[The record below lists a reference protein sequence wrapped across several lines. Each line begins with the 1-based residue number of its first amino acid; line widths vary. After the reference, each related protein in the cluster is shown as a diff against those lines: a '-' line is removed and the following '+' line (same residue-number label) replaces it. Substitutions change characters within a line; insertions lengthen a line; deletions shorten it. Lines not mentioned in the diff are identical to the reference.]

1 MSKASVSDLRVL
13 LSPSLSS
20 LRTALTETQ
29 VRAQLHLEEE
39 QKLVDGGE
47 SLHATTP
54 SAFIMHG
61 LDLEETQYVIL
72 L

>member
-1 MSKASVSDLRVL
+1 MIYSVT
-13 LSPSLSS
+13 SS
-20 LRTALTETQ
+20 RFLNQFCTVLTETQ

-39 QKLVDGGE
+39 QRLVDGGE

-61 LDLEETQYVIL
+61 LDLEDAQ
-72 L
+72 